1 MNYKKYLI
9 SAFIIFV
16 FGVGLTFFKFNL
28 VSEQAEAARMPSAE
42 RKEELIH
49 GKFWAFR
56 TANKVLGWGIAVP
69 QSNNSKN
76 LEIIQRVQR
85 ETQVIGIIAFLLLIS
100 SIVIGIIG
108 YRKRRKGKT
117 VYVR

>member
-16 FGVGLTFFKFNL
+16 LGVGLTFFQFNL
-28 VSEQAEAARMPSAE
+28 VSEQAEAARMPGAE

-56 TANKVLGWGIAVP
+56 TANKVLGWEITVP
-69 QSNNSKN
+69 QGNRSKSF
-76 LEIIQRVQR
+76 ETVQRVQR
-85 ETQVIGIIAFLLLIS
+85 ETQIIGMIAFFSIIS

-108 YRKRRKGKT
+108 YRNRRKGKT
-117 VYVR
+117 VQ